1 MPDYYG
7 LRDDEDGVLLE
18 LEGEMAADNQKKLR
32 LLKEEY
38 KEIKNN
44 VNEDAEL
51 QCSEEISF
59 YEEVGNGI
67 PAHLAVPSPEV
78 VATVLLKKKK
88 EALLDRFM

>member
-1 MPDYYG
+1 

-18 LEGEMAADNQKKLR
+18 LEGEMAAKNQKKLK

-44 VNEDAEL
+44 ANEDAER